1 MTEGQ
6 KNWKTFLKAA
16 AIRAVRT
23 WAQVAIGFITVGAAI
38 SDVNWGMML
47 SVSTVAAVYSILTSV
62 ITGLPEAPDW
72 LAHHGIKGQKWGIK
86 SRKR

>member
-16 AIRAVRT
+16 VIRAVRT
-23 WAQVAIGFITVGAAI
+23 WAQVAIGFVTVGAAI

-62 ITGLPEAPDW
+62 ITGLPEAPD
-72 LAHHGIKGQKWGIK
+72 GIEGGKPGTDDEG
-86 SRKR
+86 S